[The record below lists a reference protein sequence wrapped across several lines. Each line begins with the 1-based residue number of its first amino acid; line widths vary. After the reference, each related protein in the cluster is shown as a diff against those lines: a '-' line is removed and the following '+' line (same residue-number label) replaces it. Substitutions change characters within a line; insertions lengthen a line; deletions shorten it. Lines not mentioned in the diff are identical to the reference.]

1 MSLHLMD
8 ARYCIRVSIAS
19 VIALFNCLIK
29 CSKQNTYN
37 WEVELWPKV
46 YDLPLPERSFFRV
59 LLLLFTIK
67 GVTWSVGETN
77 LWYARVRLVGLVGCH
92 SVYTHI
98 ARFGCLTFQNTNMSK
113 SFSHFWYSLIAWVLN
128 FETKVFSFA
137 HYSYEIFFN
146 GNGNVKILVK
156 IGRFLILID
165 LYPMQIDTDF
175 LLISLL

>member
-1 MSLHLMD
+1 MEKIIYVGQSELLHLYGEWVKAQKMSLHLMD

-46 YDLPLPERSFFRV
+46 CDLPLPERSFFRV

-128 FETKVFSFA
+128 FENKVCSFP
-137 HYSYEIFFN
+137 HLFIWNLFQW
-146 GNGNVKILVK
+146 KRK
-156 IGRFLILID
+156 CQD
-165 LYPMQIDTDF
+165 L
-175 LLISLL
+175 S